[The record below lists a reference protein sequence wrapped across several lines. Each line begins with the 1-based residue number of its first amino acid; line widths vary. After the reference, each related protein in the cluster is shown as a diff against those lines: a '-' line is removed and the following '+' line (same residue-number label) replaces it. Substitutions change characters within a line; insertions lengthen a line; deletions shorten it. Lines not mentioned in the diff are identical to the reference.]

1 MYVYICTYVFY
12 IYCFLSEIIFT
23 GEEGKFPPY
32 VLQLMMRKFCLRVI
46 RAVISQ
52 EVSVYL
58 LEDETLAG
66 VGQPATD
73 QLFVNVEAGEGGV
86 VGQAGGGDVDGRLSP
101 ALQLIS
107 LLSKQH

>member
-1 MYVYICTYVFY
+1 MYSCILYILFSIRNHFY
-12 IYCFLSEIIFT
+12 S
-23 GEEGKFPPY
+23 EEGKFPPY

-52 EVSVYL
+52 GVSVYL